1 MGGGKCQGGEATST
15 RRKATAAAR
24 LWRRIELCIIER
36 LMTLIGTTADLTAV
50 CHRLAKHPFVT
61 VDTEFLRETTFWPR
75 LCLVQIASLEEAV
88 LVDAM
93 AEGLDLAPFFELMA
107 DPGPIKVFHAARQ
120 DIEIVWNLA
129 KLIPAPLFDTQ
140 VAAMVCGF
148 GEQVSYGE
156 LVKTITKV
164 TLDKSSRFTD
174 WSRRPLLQTQAEYAL
189 ADVTY
194 LREIYLFLRA
204 KLDETGRH
212 GWLADEMALL
222 TSPATYEQHPENAW
236 ERYRNRVR
244 KPRDLAVLMEVAAW
258 REAEAQARDVPRAR
272 VLKDDVLIE
281 LVLAAPKTEEALG
294 NLRALPRGMERSRAG
309 VGILAAVARGL
320 ARDPKT
326 LPKLER
332 ERRNGANGAT
342 VELLR
347 VLLRHVSESHGV
359 AAKII
364 ATVDDL
370 EAIAAS
376 DHANVPALTGW
387 RRELFGAKALELKHG
402 RLALTVDKGKLVPR
416 VLGEAGKEEVRG

>member
-1 MGGGKCQGGEATST
+1 
-15 RRKATAAAR
+15 
-24 LWRRIELCIIER
+24 
-36 LMTLIGTTADLTAV
+36 MTLIVTTEG
-50 CHRLAKHPFVT
+50 LASACRRFANHAFVT

-75 LCLVQIASLEEAV
+75 LCLVQIASPEEAV
-88 LVDAM
+88 VVDAL
-93 AEGLDLAPFFELMA
+93 AEGLDLSPFFELMA
-107 DPGPIKVFHAARQ
+107 NPTPVKVFHAARQ
-120 DIEIVWNLA
+120 DIEIIWNLA

-148 GEQVSYGE
+148 GDQVSYGE
-156 LVKTITKV
+156 LVKTVTKV

-174 WSRRPLLQTQAEYAL
+174 WSRRPLLPAQAEYAV

-194 LREIYLFLRA
+194 LREIYEFLRS
-204 KLDETGRH
+204 KLAETGRV

-222 TSPATYEQHPENAW
+222 TSPSTYEQHPENAW
-236 ERYRNRVR
+236 ERFRNRVR

-272 VLKDDVLIE
+272 VLKDDALIE

-309 VGILAAVARGL
+309 AGILAAVARGL

-332 ERRNGANGAT
+332 ERRNGGNGAT

-347 VLLRHVSESHGV
+347 VLLRHVSEIHGV
-359 AAKII
+359 AAKMI
-364 ATVDDL
+364 ATVEDL
-370 EAIAAS
+370 EAIAAH

-387 RRELFGAKALELKHG
+387 RRELFGAKALDLKHG
-402 RLALTVDKGKLVPR
+402 RLALTMEKGKLVP
-416 VLGEAGKEEVRG
+416 LELFDGKKEGQASNFA